1 MNRLNALIR
10 TPDVPSLAQAPQRAP
25 LCLLAAAALCARN
38 ALTVQHR
45 DAFECAMS
53 EGNDEVTP
61 PAMPLVA
68 FELAKRIDALLRSL
82 RLYDACLRDHE
93 LANQNDPDFP
103 F

>member
-1 MNRLNALIR
+1 
-10 TPDVPSLAQAPQRAP
+10 
-25 LCLLAAAALCARN
+25 
-38 ALTVQHR
+38 
-45 DAFECAMS
+45 MS